1 MMQWIPNQYRK
12 NEIRLRYTE
21 RAYKRGVQTGFGLG
35 LFTAITLYMF
45 FNILKLVLT

>member
-1 MMQWIPNQYRK
+1 MMQWIPNRYRN

>member
-21 RAYKRGVQTGFGLG
+21 RAYKRGVETGFGLG
-35 LFTAITLYMF
+35 LFAAISLYML
-45 FNILKLVLT
+45 FNILKLMLI